1 MMKCFTRLITTLS
14 VTTMLYLVF
23 PQKAYAYLDPGT
35 IGYVLSFIIAGL
47 VGALFYAK
55 RFWNKIK
62 VFFKDLS
69 SKERKI

>member
-1 MMKCFTRLITTLS
+1 MKCFARLIRIL
-14 VTTMLYLVF
+14 VILVLCYLIF

-62 VFFKDLS
+62 VFFKNLS